1 VPGSLLLA
9 TVFCHSIV
17 NGAENVVLVTAAVSH
32 QKDPTLAVQVRLV
45 NRAVAILLAVSP
57 IIQVLAPLV
66 PVPVRLAN
74 MINPVPVRAALVNTV
89 PTCIDP
95 EMIADTYSV
104 LVPIMLAVNEAVV
117 LPPAVLQM
125 LTVLVL
131 LFNTV
136 QVPKPMLLN
145 DSV

>member
-1 VPGSLLLA
+1 M
-9 TVFCHSIV
+9 

-32 QKDPTLAVQVRLV
+32 HKYPTLAVQVRLV
-45 NRAVAILLAVSP
+45 NVAVAIVLVPSP

-74 MINPVPVRAALVNTV
+74 MIAPPVTVVLVNTV

-95 EMIADTYSV
+95 EIIADTYSV

-117 LPPAVLQM
+117 LLPAVLQM
-125 LTVLVL
+125 LTALVL

-136 QVPKPMLLN
+136 QVPKPMLLKL
-145 DSV
+145 SV